1 MSEAI
6 YQELI
11 QRVGEANPR
20 PRLEPTRRIVD
31 LLGNPQ
37 HSAPVIHLTGTNGKT
52 STARMIESLLRASG
66 LRTGLLT
73 SPHLEHFT
81 ERICIDGEPIP
92 DAQLEANWID
102 IKPFV
107 ELVDAEL
114 TQDGQQP
121 LSFFEALTALAFA
134 CFADAPV
141 DVMVIE
147 VGMGGEW
154 DSTNVVE
161 SAVAVFSPVDL
172 DHLGRIGNN
181 LREIAETKAGII
193 KPSSIV
199 VSAEQLP
206 EVTQVLEDRVERQGN
221 ELYLAPSGFALE
233 QAQLAVGGQL
243 LTIRGIAGVYADLFL
258 PLFGAHQAHNATL
271 AVAAVEAFLGAGS
284 VALAA
289 DVVAEGLGAATSP
302 GRLEIIGVSPSVVVD
317 GAHNPHGVRALVS
330 AIQDSFNFDEL
341 VVVAA
346 VLGEKDAPGVFRE
359 LAALGAPVILTQS
372 SSDRATP
379 AEDLRAVAEAEGLSV
394 SVIADPEQA
403 VESARE
409 WAGAAE
415 GRGVVVTG
423 SLTLVGQLRA
433 VARQSGWLRP

>member
-73 SPHLEHFT
+73 SPHLERFT

-161 SAVAVFSPVDL
+161 SAVAVFSPVEL

-199 VSAEQLP
+199 VSAEQHP
-206 EVTQVLEDRVERQGN
+206 EVTRVLEDRAERQGN

-284 VALAA
+284 VALAT
-289 DVVAEGLGAATSP
+289 DIVAEGLGAATSP

-394 SVIADPEQA
+394 SVIADPERA

>member
-1 MSEAI
+1 MSEVI

-73 SPHLEHFT
+73 SPHLERFT

-199 VSAEQLP
+199 VSAEQHP
-206 EVTQVLEDRVERQGN
+206 EVTRVLEDRAERQGN

-284 VALAA
+284 VALAT
-289 DVVAEGLGAATSP
+289 DIVVEGLGAATSP

-330 AIQDSFNFDEL
+330 AIQDSFSFDEL

-394 SVIADPEQA
+394 SVIADPERA

>member
-1 MSEAI
+1 MSEVI

-73 SPHLEHFT
+73 SPHLERFT

-121 LSFFEALTALAFA
+121 LSFFEVLTALAFA

-199 VSAEQLP
+199 VSAEQHP
-206 EVTQVLEDRVERQGN
+206 EVTRVLEDRAERQGN

-284 VALAA
+284 VALAT
-289 DVVAEGLGAATSP
+289 DIVEEGLGAATSP

-330 AIQDSFNFDEL
+330 AIQDSFSFDEL

-394 SVIADPEQA
+394 SVIADPERA

>member
-11 QRVGEANPR
+11 QRVGESNPR

-73 SPHLEHFT
+73 SPHLERFT

-172 DHLGRIGNN
+172 DHLGRIGND

-199 VSAEQLP
+199 VSGEQHP
-206 EVTQVLEDRVERQGN
+206 EVTRVLEDRAERQGN

-284 VALAA
+284 VALAT
-289 DVVAEGLGAATSP
+289 DIVAEGLGAATSP

>member
-73 SPHLEHFT
+73 SPHLERFT

-121 LSFFEALTALAFA
+121 LSFFEVLTALAFA

-199 VSAEQLP
+199 VSAEQHP
-206 EVTQVLEDRVERQGN
+206 EVTRVLEDRAERQGN

-284 VALAA
+284 VALAT
-289 DVVAEGLGAATSP
+289 DIVVEGLGAATSP

-330 AIQDSFNFDEL
+330 AIQDSFSFDEL

-346 VLGEKDAPGVFRE
+346 VLGEKDVPGVFRE

-394 SVIADPEQA
+394 SVIADPERA

>member
-1 MSEAI
+1 MSEVI

-73 SPHLEHFT
+73 SPHLERFT

-121 LSFFEALTALAFA
+121 LSFFEVLTALAFA

-172 DHLGRIGNN
+172 DHLGRIGND

-199 VSAEQLP
+199 VSAEQHP
-206 EVTQVLEDRVERQGN
+206 EVTRVLEDRAERQGN

-284 VALAA
+284 VALAT
-289 DVVAEGLGAATSP
+289 DIVVEGLGAATSP

-330 AIQDSFNFDEL
+330 AIQDSFSFDEL

>member
-1 MSEAI
+1 M
-6 YQELI
+6 
-11 QRVGEANPR
+11 
-20 PRLEPTRRIVD
+20 
-31 LLGNPQ
+31 
-37 HSAPVIHLTGTNGKT
+37 
-52 STARMIESLLRASG
+52 
-66 LRTGLLT
+66 
-73 SPHLEHFT
+73 
-81 ERICIDGEPIP
+81 
-92 DAQLEANWID
+92 
-102 IKPFV
+102 
-107 ELVDAEL
+107 
-114 TQDGQQP
+114 
-121 LSFFEALTALAFA
+121 
-134 CFADAPV
+134 
-141 DVMVIE
+141 
-147 VGMGGEW
+147 
-154 DSTNVVE
+154 
-161 SAVAVFSPVDL
+161 
-172 DHLGRIGNN
+172 
-181 LREIAETKAGII
+181 
-193 KPSSIV
+193 
-199 VSAEQLP
+199 
-206 EVTQVLEDRVERQGN
+206 LEDRAERQGN

-284 VALAA
+284 VALAT
-289 DVVAEGLGAATSP
+289 DIVAEGLGAATSP

-346 VLGEKDAPGVFRE
+346 MLGEKDAPGVFRE

>member
-73 SPHLEHFT
+73 SPHLERFT

-172 DHLGRIGNN
+172 DHLGRIGND

-199 VSAEQLP
+199 VSGEQHP
-206 EVTQVLEDRVERQGN
+206 EVTRVLEDRAERQGN

-284 VALAA
+284 VALAT
-289 DVVAEGLGAATSP
+289 DIVAEGLGAATSP